1 MSELENFL
9 RREIKSIV
17 LAEKKEEG
25 EDSSG
30 KKEKKSGRRGVK
42 RGKIGK
48 GGVKN
53 KIKEAG
59 ALASEKPK
67 ELMKRLGI
75 SGAPSGA
82 SDYDKV
88 VSLARVAIFGNETMG
103 AAYGGAKVATIG
115 QGEDKS
121 KVIIVSTRKITPR
134 DGALYMLHTITGAF
148 NAGLLGDI
156 SSEITVGEE
165 SGQVVIRLD

>member
-9 RREIKSIV
+9 RREIKNIV
-17 LAEKKEEG
+17 LTEEKEEAG
-25 EDSSG
+25 DQKPKGQGS
-30 KKEKKSGRRGVK
+30 VK
-42 RGKIGK
+42 RGKIG
-48 GGVKN
+48 GGRIKN

-75 SGAPSGA
+75 SGAPGGA
-82 SDYDKV
+82 SDHDKV
-88 VSLARVAIFGNETMG
+88 VALARSAIFGNDTMS
-103 AAYGGAKVATIG
+103 AAYGGAKITTFG

-121 KVIIVSTRKITPR
+121 KVVVVSTRKISPR

-148 NAGLLGDI
+148 NAGLLSSI
-156 SSEITVGEE
+156 SSELTVDAEA
-165 SGQVVIRLD
+165 GQVVIRFE

>member
-9 RREIKSIV
+9 RREIKNIV

-25 EDSSG
+25 SEQ
-30 KKEKKSGRRGVK
+30 KSKGQGSVK
-42 RGKIGK
+42 RGKIG
-48 GGVKN
+48 GGRIKN

-67 ELMKRLGI
+67 ELMKRLGV
-75 SGAPSGA
+75 SGAPGGA
-82 SDYDKV
+82 SDHDKV
-88 VSLARVAIFGNETMG
+88 VALARSAIFGNETMG
-103 AAYGGAKVATIG
+103 AAYGGAKIATLG

-121 KVIIVSTRKITPR
+121 KVVVVSTRKITPR

-148 NAGLLGDI
+148 NAGLLSGI
-156 SSEITVGEE
+156 TSELTVDAEA
-165 SGQVVIRLD
+165 GQVVIRFE

>member
-17 LAEKKEEG
+17 LAEKKEE
-25 EDSSG
+25 SN
-30 KKEKKSGRRGVK
+30 EKRPPGSGRIK
-42 RGKIGK
+42 RGKIG
-48 GGVKN
+48 GGRIKN

-82 SDYDKV
+82 SDYDKI
-88 VSLARVAIFGNETMG
+88 VSLARAAIFGNETMG
-103 AAYGGAKVATIG
+103 AAYGGAKIATLG

-121 KVIIVSTRKITPR
+121 KVIVVSTRKISPR
-134 DGALYMLHTITGAF
+134 DGALYMLHTVTGAF
-148 NAGLLGDI
+148 NAGLLGDL
-156 SSEITVGEE
+156 SSEVTVGEE